1 MQPPLT
7 RYVQRGGI
15 SIAAEELRQRV
26 GELNIE
32 LRAGI
37 HTGECEAISQD
48 LGGLAGHIGARVSG
62 LAGPGEI
69 VVSSTVK
76 ELVVGSGMQFTD
88 RGEHEL
94 KGVPGLWRV
103 YLLGDERAPLEP
115 LDAAARQMRTSNR
128 VTVALARR
136 APRAMRFGARLASRA
151 TPPA

>member
-88 RGEHEL
+88 RGEQEL
-94 KGVPGLWRV
+94 KACRDSGVC
-103 YLLGDERAPLEP
+103 
-115 LDAAARQMRTSNR
+115 TSWATSEHRWNDSTR
-128 VTVALARR
+128 RHGRCARR
-136 APRAMRFGARLASRA
+136 
-151 TPPA
+151 TE